1 MSSADNTAGA
11 ASPALGGGASGWREA
26 TKLIREIG
34 LKMSLPT
41 TVVCTSLALYHRFI
55 AGPASDQLDLG
66 LVAMAVVYLASKAEE
81 NPRDLRDVI
90 TVGHNCL
97 RPEEAPL
104 RVGSFYREL
113 RESVIA
119 CELLVLRG
127 VGFDLVVAHPHRHL
141 LHFATLLEQDLNSNS
156 GGSGSGRREGVG
168 ATPWFVD
175 RVGNRVESGG
185 GAGSSSSAAQKSVT
199 KLLRDAV
206 NVAWQ
211 LLTDSYHTRLPLEA
225 SPPHLAVVALWV
237 AVEAQGIAA
246 TVGMEKA
253 ARGERLKATYYSELL
268 PDPAASSVAT

>member
-1 MSSADNTAGA
+1 M
-11 ASPALGGGASGWREA
+11 
-26 TKLIREIG
+26 
-34 LKMSLPT
+34 
-41 TVVCTSLALYHRFI
+41 
-55 AGPASDQLDLG
+55 
-66 LVAMAVVYLASKAEE
+66 
-81 NPRDLRDVI
+81 
-90 TVGHNCL
+90 
-97 RPEEAPL
+97 
-104 RVGSFYREL
+104 
-113 RESVIA
+113 
-119 CELLVLRG
+119 
-127 VGFDLVVAHPHRHL
+127 VAHPHRHL

-237 AVEAQGIAA
+237 AVEAQGELRYLWG
-246 TVGMEKA
+246 V
-253 ARGERLKATYYSELL
+253 RGLKIEDAKDMKRGYAPVQSSPKLL
-268 PDPAASSVAT
+268 LSILR